1 MDKKTLEE
9 WIQAKEQLDFYK
21 DAELG
26 YRKKICAELFDS
38 NQKKFIFDD
47 FELKA
52 TKKINFTVDEDQLKE
67 NWSKLSKEEK
77 AAIKFKPSLIA
88 AEFKKVSSDAL
99 LMQFI
104 TSAEGTPTLTI
115 KPAKVK

>member
-26 YRKKICAELFDS
+26 YRKKICAEVFDS

-52 TKKINFTVDEDQLKE
+52 TKKINFTVDEDQLKK
-67 NWSKLSKEEK
+67 NWNKLSYEEK
-77 AAIKFKPSLIA
+77 TAIKFKPSLIA